1 VDEAHMLT
9 KEAFNALLK
18 TLEEPPAHVVFV
30 LATTEPFRMPDTILS
45 RCQRFDFARIPAREI
60 SAHLAKLME
69 AEGVE
74 ASAEAL
80 SLVARRARGGLRDAL
95 SSLDQILAAADGT
108 VDVPTV
114 ERILGVVG
122 GEVYGN
128 LVDALAAGDA
138 AAALRQLD
146 ATYAKGSDLG
156 DLAEGLAAHLRQL
169 MLLSIDASLEAI
181 LDVSDAE
188 IPRLTAQAKKFPR
201 ETLVEL
207 VDRAAETAV
216 AMRRS
221 DHPRLLFELALT
233 EMAQASTRV
242 SLPDL
247 ARRLLDLESRL
258 GGGPPPPSSGD
269 KGRAKASSAPPAN
282 PAREAA
288 PPAPRPESKE
298 STGDEA
304 LWQEALDT
312 LKGRSMRIWS
322 TLHFANPVGRD
333 ADGSLLL
340 RSENQ
345 LVAPMLADPAV
356 LDLLGEILSP
366 LGVPE
371 GRVRLARDED
381 ADPAP
386 APDASEEGTKPS
398 PGGKAAAP
406 GSASPSGTSG
416 QADTRSMGELFKE
429 EPLLQK
435 ALDMFDGEVLP

>member
-1 VDEAHMLT
+1 MLT

-60 SAHLAKLME
+60 TAHLAKLME

-128 LVDALAAGDA
+128 LVDAMAAGDA
-138 AAALRQLD
+138 GAALRQLD
-146 ATYAKGSDLG
+146 ATYAKGADLG

-169 MLLSIDASLEAI
+169 MLLSIDVSLEAI

-188 IPRLTAQAKKFPR
+188 IPRLTAQSKKFPR

-242 SLPDL
+242 PLPDL

-258 GGGPPPPSSGD
+258 GGGTPPPTSGG
-269 KGRAKASSAPPAN
+269 KGRTKTSPAPPAK
-282 PAREAA
+282 PTREAA
-288 PPAPRPESKE
+288 PPSPRPESKE
-298 STGDEA
+298 ATGDEA

-322 TLHFANPVGRD
+322 TLHFASPVGRD

-345 LVAPMLADPAV
+345 LVAPMLVDPAV
-356 LDLLGEILSP
+356 QDLLGEILSP

-386 APDASEEGTKPS
+386 APGAPEEGTNPS
-398 PGGKAAAP
+398 SAGKTAAP
-406 GSASPSGTSG
+406 GSASPAGTSG
-416 QADTRSMGELFKE
+416 QADTRTMGELFKE